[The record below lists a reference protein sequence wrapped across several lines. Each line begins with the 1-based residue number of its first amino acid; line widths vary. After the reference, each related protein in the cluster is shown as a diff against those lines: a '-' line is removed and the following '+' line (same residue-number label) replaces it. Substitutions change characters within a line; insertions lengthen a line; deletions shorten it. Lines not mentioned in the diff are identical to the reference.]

1 VTSLLLQQRLLARL
15 LAAKVRLPFQR
26 PLVEEIRGQ
35 QQLQLLSV
43 VDQEELPLYRFW
55 LQVVALER
63 QQLQQPQRLVVEQQ
77 LLQQL
82 QLLQRTQR
90 HEIYPTSKPLSML
103 HLL

>member
-1 VTSLLLQQRLLARL
+1 MPSPPLQKRLLAQL
-15 LAAKVRLPFQR
+15 LVAKVVLPSRQ
-26 PLVEEIRGQ
+26 PLVEEIREQ

-63 QQLQQPQRLVVEQQ
+63 QQLHHQ
-77 LLQQL
+77 LLQ
-82 QLLQRTQR
+82 
-90 HEIYPTSKPLSML
+90 HIHHHDIYPTSKPLTMR